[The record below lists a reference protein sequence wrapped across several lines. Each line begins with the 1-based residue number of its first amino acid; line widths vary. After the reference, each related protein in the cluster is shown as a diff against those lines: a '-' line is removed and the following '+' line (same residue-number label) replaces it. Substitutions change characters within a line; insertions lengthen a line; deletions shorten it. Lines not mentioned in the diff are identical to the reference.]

1 MTAISKHGSG
11 FETPVI
17 RDFGSLVDLTV
28 MMSDGERTDATFPQ
42 GTPKGDITFS

>member
-1 MTAISKHGSG
+1 MTGDSRQGG
-11 FETPVI
+11 VFEKPMI
-17 RDFGSLVDLTV
+17 HDFGSLVEITE